1 MNLSANFCCENSVT
15 RESKTPALC
24 LVCGLMVCSQSHCC
38 ETIIGGNVQTEYYN
52 LTNTFTEG
60 HKCGGCTSHA
70 RECGADVG
78 IFLRIRE
85 CIVVI
90 HSKVTR
96 GEDYTRL

>member
-1 MNLSANFCCENSVT
+1 MGEDPRLDNY
-15 RESKTPALC
+15 K
-24 LVCGLMVCSQSHCC
+24 
-38 ETIIGGNVQTEYYN
+38 IIT
-52 LTNTFTEG
+52 LLDDFTEG

-85 CIVVI
+85 CIIVI

-96 GEDYTRL
+96 GEAIHIIYGGRSDVSFNELVQKQHPSRTMNKGLKN

>member
-1 MNLSANFCCENSVT
+1 MLIILT
-15 RESKTPALC
+15 RENRSRELDPELDNYK
-24 LVCGLMVCSQSHCC
+24 
-38 ETIIGGNVQTEYYN
+38 IIT
-52 LTNTFTEG
+52 LLDITEG

-85 CIVVI
+85 CIIVI

-96 GEDYTRL
+96 GEATPGHMGAEALLVLIIGDKQFSCFLENS